1 MQLKSRK
8 REAYSYA
15 RLYPGKERTTS
26 REALIQERRDLLEA
40 YFQEKRGLRLV
51 ERGLIIREAY
61 IQGKR
66 DLQLREFISG
76 KEGLQLGNLTSR
88 EIGIYN

>member
-8 REAYSYA
+8 REAYSYD

-26 REALIQERRDLLEA
+26 REAHIQERRDLLEA
-40 YFQEKRGLRLV
+40 YFVEKRGLRLA

-61 IQGKR
+61 IQGKKG
-66 DLQLREFISG
+66 FTTG
-76 KEGLQLGNLTSR
+76 
-88 EIGIYN
+88 GIYIRERGLTIRKP